1 VTREEILEAAK
12 GCVTGQR
19 QQDYGTPED
28 SFGLIG
34 KLWTA
39 YLEHPVSSMDV
50 AVMMGLLKIARIQ
63 GNRSTQD
70 SFVDLAGYAA
80 CAGEIATEDEG
91 RGRQSSVSLTA
102 DSSFTKEPI
111 ACGRDEGRE
120 DPSSASAE
128 APSPWGEG
136 KELEQLLE
144 VSLEKER
151 KLQEKAGV
159 LEAMLKL
166 LRLPDMPCNICKG
179 WSQATGSC
187 IHRGCQWEQL
197 LEMLGDQL

>member
-1 VTREEILEAAK
+1 LTRAEILEAAK

-34 KLWTA
+34 KLWSD
-39 YLEHPVSSMDV
+39 YLGHEINSMDV
-50 AVMMGLLKIARIQ
+50 GTMMALLKIARIK
-63 GNRSTQD
+63 GGRGTQD

-80 CAGEIATEDEG
+80 CAGEIATAGAMEASSTAASGGPPSPGGEGKDGGTDCHSQFANWLRNDTGDEG
-91 RGRQSSVSLTA
+91 P
-102 DSSFTKEPI
+102 EI
-111 ACGRDEGRE
+111 
-120 DPSSASAE
+120 
-128 APSPWGEG
+128 

-166 LRLPDMPCNICKG
+166 LRLPDRPCNICKG
-179 WSQATGSC
+179 RSKVTGDC
-187 IHRGCQWEQL
+187 MHWDCKWEQL
-197 LEMLGDQL
+197 LEMLGD

>member
-1 VTREEILEAAK
+1 MTRAEILEAAK

-19 QQDYGTPED
+19 PEDYGSPED
-28 SFGLIG
+28 SFGMIG

-39 YLEHPVSSMDV
+39 YLEHPVSSMDA

-80 CAGEIATEDEG
+80 CAGEIATEDG
-91 RGRQSSVSLTA
+91 G
-102 DSSFTKEPI
+102 EPLRPFG
-111 ACGRDEGRE
+111 APPLSGEAAPAGETRE
-120 DPSSASAE
+120 AE
-128 APSPWGEG
+128 L

>member
-1 VTREEILEAAK
+1 MTREEILEAAK

-19 QQDYGTPED
+19 PEDYGTPED
-28 SFGLIG
+28 SFGMIG

-80 CAGEIATEDEG
+80 CAGEIATGNEG
-91 RGRQSSVSLTA
+91 DNPQSAQSA
-102 DSSFTKEPI
+102 DSSFTKEPDR
-111 ACGRDEGRE
+111 CGGDEGRE
-120 DPSSASAE
+120 DPSSTSAE
-128 APSPWGEG
+128 APSPQGEG

-166 LRLPDMPCNICKG
+166 LRLPDRPCNICKG
-179 WSQATGSC
+179 RSKVTGDC
-187 IHRGCQWEQL
+187 MHWDCKWEQL
-197 LEMLGDQL
+197 LEMLGD